1 MTAYERPDPQQDC
14 SASSLKPVPSQRA
27 MRSQQTSVKSRS
39 MSNKDHRLNSVG
51 SMPACRTVP
60 SKTRALD
67 PVLKRLQCAI
77 TELSE
82 TENNYVQSLLDLEEG
97 YLMRLRADA
106 NWDSRTV
113 DRIFGRIPELHAF
126 HKRLALE
133 LHNSRTNL
141 TNMAGIFLKHA
152 AQMEQLYA
160 DYCLNFDSSMHTL
173 SMMQRGCAKFCA
185 RLIVLQHDL
194 RHPLSVD
201 TYLLKPVQRIMRY
214 QLMLQECL
222 KQCKNVLTQLTSS
235 EVVDTLDG
243 YDPTS
248 KFGGLSELRQSEVML
263 SHALSRMIRIAEYI
277 NQRKADYDL
286 INHLGTLHLN
296 MDDLGDLLLK
306 GYFRVLG
313 KKTRRFVLLF
323 HGAVVVCK
331 LVVPIVPAN
340 DLCAQ
345 SLVNVG
351 GVNEVKNESR
361 NSLEVHEVIRC
372 DELMLIECIP
382 KDPLAF
388 HILPF
393 GNPKSQ
399 HTLQAPTAE
408 IKRVWCRE
416 MKRLILEHYNAA
428 IPDKVKAIV
437 LNMSESGA
445 MKTGFVPSIGI
456 SDEISGK
463 PTCSYHTANRNRS
476 LPLHSDSKDEENG
489 DICCRPC
496 IQNSRNNVHSRC
508 HESLQS
514 AFPGESTNLRDLD
527 THIDRT
533 RTFTADC
540 FSKKPV
546 NRSIPPTC
554 FSHETVDS
562 VRHLVNRTSDSAVG
576 STTVIT
582 RSLSTF
588 STSSSTS
595 TSSTDQFRLGDTP
608 EVERDFRCIAVDINE
623 EQVRNLLGSLPISL
637 PHLSTSASASASL
650 NQIHNGR
657 GGSPSPSP
665 SNADS
670 AYSSGKRRYP
680 RFSTDDLH
688 ISPTRA
694 TGRDR
699 SKSDGSTVVQIH
711 DQSMVP
717 NSNTVA
723 LSSYDLKEIFSP
735 LAKIALTVDGVFD
748 LETVAEAPENPYRPL
763 SRARTVDVARNQF
776 QHQNYYRT
784 NPPRFESP
792 QINSVQ
798 PGLVNGNQHANDSGS
813 SGASSPCRVVSRI
826 ALQQTRNTSE
836 PRKPSKKIAESDQN
850 VPHPNGKSH
859 LLMVTNGH
867 SPATADILQFPRKKQ
882 APSSPIS
889 TSPGVPTSTNS
900 TMNSHHRP
908 AHVANHSRRSESP
921 ACNTVKTSSTT
932 NGSNQALRSNGA
944 TDQRLVVPQNSCRYR
959 SASPLLRSR
968 LLTSRPNNVPS
979 PLSTTSTRPLVR
991 RCRTKSRAPS
1001 PPSTRAPLA
1010 EVEKARDSDPEA
1022 FICTYQ
1028 PEFDVPT
1035 EPLAFSS
1042 TQMAPRR
1049 QSQAVHA
1056 CAALNHQP
1064 RRHQVDAAIGP
1075 VKPPRPM
1082 LDCTSQP
1089 SQLTDKP
1096 TVPARTQPVIK
1107 RQHGRD
1113 HDLPGSGIVRNMV
1126 HKFQH

>member
-14 SASSLKPVPSQRA
+14 STSSLKPARSQRA
-27 MRSQQTSVKSRS
+27 MRSQQISVKSRS
-39 MSNKDHRLNSVG
+39 MSNKDHRLKSVG

-60 SKTRALD
+60 SKTRTLD
-67 PVLKRLQCAI
+67 PVVKRLQCAI

-82 TENNYVQSLLDLEEG
+82 TENSYVQSLMDLEEG

-106 NWDSRTV
+106 KWDSRTV
-113 DRIFGRIPELHAF
+113 DTIFGRIPDLHAF
-126 HKRLALE
+126 HRRLALE
-133 LHNSRTNL
+133 LHNSHTNL
-141 TNMAGIFLKHA
+141 TDVAGIFLKHA

-173 SMMQRGCAKFCA
+173 NMMQRGCAKFCA
-185 RLIVLQHDL
+185 RLVVLQHDL

-235 EVVDTLDG
+235 EDVDTLDG

-248 KFGGLSELRQSEVML
+248 KFGGISELRQSEIML
-263 SHALSRMIRIAEYI
+263 SHALTRMIRIAEYI
-277 NQRKADYDL
+277 NQRKADCDL
-286 INHLGTLHLN
+286 INHLGSLHLN

-313 KKTRRFVLLF
+313 KKARRFVLLF

-340 DLCAQ
+340 DSYAQ
-345 SLVNVG
+345 SLVTVG
-351 GVNEVKNESR
+351 GVNEVKSEIR

-399 HTLQAPTAE
+399 HTLQAPSAE

-445 MKTGFVPSIGI
+445 MKTGFVPSTDISDGI
-456 SDEISGK
+456 SVK
-463 PTCSYHTANRNRS
+463 PTCSYSTVSRNRS
-476 LPLHSDSKDEENG
+476 LPLHSDSKDEQNG
-489 DICCRPC
+489 DICRRPC
-496 IQNSRNNVHSRC
+496 VQNSRNNVISRC
-508 HESLQS
+508 HDSLQPG
-514 AFPGESTNLRDLD
+514 FPDESTNLRDLE
-527 THIDRT
+527 THVDRT
-533 RTFTADC
+533 RTSTTDWL
-540 FSKKPV
+540 SKKPV
-546 NRSIPPTC
+546 NRSFPPTC
-554 FSHETVDS
+554 FPHETVDS
-562 VRHLVNRTSDSAVG
+562 VRHLINRTSDSAVG

-595 TSSTDQFRLGDTP
+595 ASSTDQFRLDDTP
-608 EVERDFRCIAVDINE
+608 EMERDFRCIAVDINE
-623 EQVRNLLGSLPISL
+623 EQVRNLLGSLPVCL
-637 PHLSTSASASASL
+637 PHLSSSASASASL
-650 NQIHNGR
+650 IQIHNGR
-657 GGSPSPSP
+657 GGPPSPSP

-688 ISPTRA
+688 ISATCT

-699 SKSDGSTVVQIH
+699 SKSDGSTTIQIH

-717 NSNTVA
+717 NSNTVT
-723 LSSYDLKEIFSP
+723 LSSYDLKEIFGP
-735 LAKIALTVDGVFD
+735 LTKIALTVDEVFD
-748 LETVAEAPENPYRPL
+748 LQTVAEAPGNPYRPL
-763 SRARTVDVARNQF
+763 SRAHTVDVTRNQF

-792 QINSVQ
+792 QVNSVQ
-798 PGLVNGNQHANDSGS
+798 AGLVNGNQHASDSGS
-813 SGASSPCRVVSRI
+813 SGASSPSRVVSRI

-836 PRKPSKKIAESDQN
+836 PRMLSKKIAESDQN
-850 VPHPNGKSH
+850 VPHAKGTSH
-859 LLMVTNGH
+859 SLMATNGRP
-867 SPATADILQFPRKKQ
+867 PATADILQFPRKKQ
-882 APSSPIS
+882 APSSPFS
-889 TSPGVPTSTNS
+889 TSPGASTSTKS
-900 TMNSHHRP
+900 TINSHHRL
-908 AHVANHSRRSESP
+908 AHVVNHSRRSESP
-921 ACNTVKTSSTT
+921 TCNTVKTSSAT
-932 NGSNQALRSNGA
+932 NGSSQASRFNGA
-944 TDQRLVVPQNSCRYR
+944 TDQRLAVAQNSCRYR
-959 SASPLLRSR
+959 SASPFLRSR
-968 LLTSRPNNVPS
+968 LLTSKLNNVPS

-1022 FICTYQ
+1022 FVCTYQ
-1028 PEFDVPT
+1028 PEFNIPT

-1042 TQMAPRR
+1042 AQMAPRR
-1049 QSQAVHA
+1049 QSHAVHA
-1056 CAALNHQP
+1056 CTALSHQP
-1064 RRHQVDAAIGP
+1064 RRHQVDAATGP
-1075 VKPPRPM
+1075 VKPPRAM
-1082 LDCTSQP
+1082 LDCTSRP

-1096 TVPARTQPVIK
+1096 TIPARTQPVIK
-1107 RQHGRD
+1107 RQHGRNR
-1113 HDLPGSGIVRNMV
+1113 DLPGSGIVRNMV